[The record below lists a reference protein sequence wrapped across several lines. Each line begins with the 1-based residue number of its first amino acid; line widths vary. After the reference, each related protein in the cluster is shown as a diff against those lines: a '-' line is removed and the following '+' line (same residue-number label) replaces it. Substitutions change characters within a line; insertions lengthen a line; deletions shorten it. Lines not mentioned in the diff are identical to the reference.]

1 MHLIPRAGGQVLYN
15 HLQSKNIYIYRN
27 HCQLLYYTTGFKAK
41 KWACGKA
48 AIGTP
53 AMGTR
58 TEWPAL
64 GTTQMEFQGVEPL
77 KDTYSALEQR
87 ISKLPMSFMF
97 PSSLTLCF
105 HATTTTQYHQDIK
118 GLNRT

>member
-1 MHLIPRAGGQVLYN
+1 M
-15 HLQSKNIYIYRN
+15 
-27 HCQLLYYTTGFKAK
+27 LYYTTGFKAK

-53 AMGTR
+53 PMGIPTG
-58 TEWPAL
+58 WSAL
-64 GTTQMEFQGVEPL
+64 GTIQMEFQGVEPL

-87 ISKLPMSFMF
+87 VSKLPKSFMF
-97 PSSLTLCF
+97 PSILTLCF

-118 GLNRT
+118 GLNKT